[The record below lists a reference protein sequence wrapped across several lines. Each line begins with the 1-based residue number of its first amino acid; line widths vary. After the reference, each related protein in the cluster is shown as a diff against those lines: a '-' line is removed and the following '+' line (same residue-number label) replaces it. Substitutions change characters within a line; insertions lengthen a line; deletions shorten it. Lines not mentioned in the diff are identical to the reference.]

1 MKNKESLLQYMEAV
15 HLGVK
20 GDVVDA
26 STGQPVQNANVICS
40 PVSDVTLFRYINFN
54 LSSCASRPAAD
65 FYQPVR
71 CWLSS

>member
-40 PVSDVTLFRYINFN
+40 PVSDVTFFRYHYNFA
-54 LSSCASRPAAD
+54 LH
-65 FYQPVR
+65 
-71 CWLSS
+71 